1 MQQIF
6 QILVDKAKQLNF
18 LLIRLNVQIDKI
30 FLLIVF
36 NLCPGLEL
44 PDEWETGLL
53 RNTTFGIGT
62 GTDDGPQLEV
72 YYLSIL
78 SLFIDCSR
86 TIV

>member
-1 MQQIF
+1 M
-6 QILVDKAKQLNF
+6 
-18 LLIRLNVQIDKI
+18 
-30 FLLIVF
+30 F

-62 GTDDGPQLEV
+62 GADDGPQLEV
-72 YYLSIL
+72 YYLSIF